1 MSMESRF
8 TNKLANEK
16 SPYLLQHQHNPIEW
30 YPWGSEAFEKAK
42 QLGRPIFLSVGYSTC
57 HWCHVMEKESF
68 ENEEIAR
75 QLNKDFICIKV
86 DREERPDVDKL
97 YMAFIQATTGSGG
110 WPMTVFLTPELDPIT
125 GGTYFPPRDSPG
137 SLGLPSV
144 LKIVSKNWNNESSR
158 KEIGEH
164 GQKITNAMKSGD
176 LEFLINHFCWSKQD
190 SEREICRHMLD
201 ATLDGMSKGGIHDHI
216 GKGFHRYSVDEE
228 WHVPHFEKM
237 LYDQSQLLS
246 IYADCS
252 RIFGDKFNAV
262 VKDIADYMEG
272 CLSHKAGGFY
282 AAEDADS
289 FPTANSNKKKEGA
302 FCVWEMSEVNE
313 LLKDLKF
320 GDKDAVNL
328 FCRYYDIHEKGN
340 VGRFKDPH
348 GELQHKNV
356 LRMKQSHDEFAEE
369 FGLPSEVL
377 SAGIEEAK
385 VTLEASIL
393 AEARSK
399 RPAPHLDSKMVCSWQ
414 GLAITGFVKASIA
427 LARQDY
433 LERAKKTVEFV
444 KRYLMDEGGQL
455 LRAAYRGDDGN
466 VETTSSPTHA
476 FSDDYAFLIQG
487 LLDLYQATAAV
498 QYLEMAE
505 RLQNEMDSLF
515 WDSENES
522 GYYIASEQTDVKV
535 RVMEDQDGAEP
546 CANSVAVG
554 NLVRLFDILDIS
566 EYKRKAEKIIQA
578 CSGRLAKHP
587 YILTKMIP
595 NFHRLLKGSAKE
607 NSKVDDDNAAGDE
620 HEHTLATPAKLKM
633 IPMMRPII
641 MSKAESGNI
650 SVKCGIA
657 WNTVIVP
664 NHGVL
669 GPAFEKVGTESGKKY
684 TSNGILERSPSYKDA
699 W

>member
-1 MSMESRF
+1 
-8 TNKLANEK
+8 
-16 SPYLLQHQHNPIEW
+16 

-125 GGTYFPPRDSPG
+125 GGTYFPPRDSLG

-144 LKIVSKNWNNESSR
+144 LKIVSEKWNNERSR
-158 KEIGEH
+158 KAIGEH
-164 GQKITNAMKSGD
+164 GQKITDAMKSGATYAHGD
-176 LEFLINHFCWSKQD
+176 SPPFDTVANGAFQYKVSSFDEIYGGFGQD

-201 ATLDGMSKGGIHDHI
+201 ATLDGMNKGGIHDHI

-246 IYADCS
+246 S
-252 RIFGDKFNAV
+252 FGNKFNGV
-262 VKDIADYMEG
+262 VAGYPPTTMER
-272 CLSHKAGGFY
+272 CLSTRVESESEHGRTTLQFEENNEGGFY

-289 FPTANSNKKKEGA
+289 LPTGNASEKKEGA
-302 FCVWEMSEVNE
+302 FCVWEMSEISE
-313 LLKDLKF
+313 LLKDLKIE
-320 GDKDAVNL
+320 DKDAVNL
-328 FCRYYDIHEKGN
+328 FCRYYDVHEKGN
-340 VGRFKDPH
+340 VSRSK
-348 GELQHKNV
+348 L
-356 LRMKQSHDEFAEE
+356 
-369 FGLPSEVL
+369 
-377 SAGIEEAK
+377 
-385 VTLEASIL
+385 IL

-414 GLAITGFVKASIA
+414 GLAISGFVKASIA
-427 LARQDY
+427 LACQDY
-433 LERAKKTVEFV
+433 LERAKKTVDFV
-444 KRYLMDEGGQL
+444 KRYLMDEKGQL

-466 VETTSSPTHA
+466 VETTSTPTHA

-522 GYYIASEQTDVKV
+522 GYYIASEQADVKV

-554 NLVRLFDILDIS
+554 NLVRLFDILDIVVVGEAS
-566 EYKRKAEKIIQA
+566 NEIVKSFQKEINA
-578 CSGRLAKHP
+578 H
-587 YILTKMIP
+587 YIW
-595 NFHRLLKGSAKE
+595 
-607 NSKVDDDNAAGDE
+607 NSLVVSLDPSVDNSYF
-620 HEHTLATPAKLKM
+620 T
-633 IPMMRPII
+633 
-641 MSKAESGNI
+641 
-650 SVKCGIA
+650 
-657 WNTVIVP
+657 
-664 NHGVL
+664 
-669 GPAFEKVGTESGKKY
+669 
-684 TSNGILERSPSYKDA
+684 ERSPVYAEMLKRGEPTVFICSNFTCGPPITSVDELKEA
-699 W
+699 VKRLVE